1 MPQRSSKPGI
11 KWAFKWIQVS
21 SRTSHADFKWFQS
34 SQVMNLQLVD
44 WYTTPFLVGSNTH
57 PGLPNIRGFF
67 SLIPFTLRCAHLR
80 IGDEELRVEI
90 LKNPI
95 FPWLPWKVQW
105 YEELKI
111 PVATWGA
118 KQSHCKRHR
127 VPWDSDVHTAGR
139 IDQGVLPQSTPYI
152 RGIVAWI
159 FTGSWDDPF
168 SLSSIVDSS
177 ESTEDPHQKYIRTYN
192 YLKNMFSFQIYLS
205 SCVHMLQHALLIT
218 LVNMKVPMS
227 FENPTLSNQNS
238 PQTRQHVMLVKLV
251 LTQHQLGPW
260 WIIIFHETS
269 QIPEENQACLE
280 GFPKHPKLLQLLGC
294 SCLMSLSK
302 SLPSGGLPVLKKH
315 VHVIILPK
323 IYQKKTPLQK
333 NH

>member
-11 KWAFKWIQVS
+11 KLAFKWIQVS
-21 SRTSHADFKWFQS
+21 SRTSHTDFKWFQS

-44 WYTTPFLVGSNTH
+44 WCTTPFLVGSSTH

-95 FPWLPWKVQW
+95 FPWLPLKVPINLLHLWWWISFQW
-105 YEELKI
+105 HVELKI
-111 PVATWGA
+111 PVATLGA

-139 IDQGVLPQSTPYI
+139 IDQGVLPQSTPHI

-177 ESTEDPHQKYIRTYN
+177 ESTEDPHQKYMYTYN
-192 YLKNMFSFQIYLS
+192 Y
-205 SCVHMLQHALLIT
+205 
-218 LVNMKVPMS
+218 
-227 FENPTLSNQNS
+227 
-238 PQTRQHVMLVKLV
+238 
-251 LTQHQLGPW
+251 
-260 WIIIFHETS
+260 
-269 QIPEENQACLE
+269 
-280 GFPKHPKLLQLLGC
+280 
-294 SCLMSLSK
+294 
-302 SLPSGGLPVLKKH
+302 
-315 VHVIILPK
+315 
-323 IYQKKTPLQK
+323 
-333 NH
+333 